1 VRGWW
6 RSPLIII
13 PGGAAG
19 FVALIMLAALGV
31 SLANLNQA
39 NAACTLDP
47 PAGSG
52 PLAVAGIPPQFL
64 PYFEGASSYFQLGGD
79 GWAYLAA
86 LNYAESRFDSPG
98 AGVFAGSNP
107 AGAAGP
113 MQIGIGGAATDN
125 WDTYKPDIPASLP
138 GGTEPPSVYNE
149 ADAVYAAGA
158 KLRNDGAPAD
168 WLAAL
173 TAWNNYPP
181 EIQEVTSLV
190 AQYTQAPATG
200 GTLAGAGAGL
210 TVSPTAAGSCAPVSG
225 PSVPGAAAQILPDGT
240 AAIPTD
246 APAQVQEAIA
256 AGNRIIDTSYSTER
270 DPNMLSTVMS
280 SYDCSGS
287 TDYVLY
293 NAGLSSPQV
302 DVGGGIAGDS
312 TLLESYG
319 TPGAGQWITVFAS
332 AGHAFIEVAGVVLD
346 TSHYAPTA
354 PAGTGPRWQPASIL
368 PGQLAD
374 GNVWTQRHPAGL

>member
-13 PGGAAG
+13 PAGAAG
-19 FVALIMLAALGV
+19 FVALIMIAALGV
-31 SLANLNQA
+31 SLTSLNQA
-39 NAACTLDP
+39 NAACTVGP
-47 PAGSG
+47 PVGPG

-98 AGVFAGSNP
+98 AGVFSGSNS

-125 WDTYKPDIPASLP
+125 WDAYKLDIPATLP
-138 GGTEPPSVYNE
+138 GGTQPPSVYNE

-173 TAWNNYPP
+173 TAWNDYPP

-200 GTLAGAGAGL
+200 AIAPAAGP
-210 TVSPTAAGSCAPVSG
+210 TVSPTPGGACAPVTG

-240 AAIPTD
+240 AAFPAD

-270 DPNMLSTVMS
+270 DPNMLSTVMP

-293 NAGLSSPQV
+293 NAGLNAPQV
-302 DVGGGIAGDS
+302 DVGSGVAGNS
-312 TLLESYG
+312 TLLESYSA
-319 TPGAGQWITVFAS
+319 PGAGQWITVFAS
-332 AGHAFIEVAGVVLD
+332 AGHAFIEVAGLVLD
-346 TSHYAPTA
+346 TSHYAATA

-368 PGQLAD
+368 SAQLAD
-374 GNVWTQRHPAGL
+374 GNVWTQRHPVGL

>member
-1 VRGWW
+1 VRWW

-13 PGGAAG
+13 PAGAAG
-19 FVALIMLAALGV
+19 FVVLIMLTALGL
-31 SLANLNQA
+31 SLASLNQA
-39 NAACTLDP
+39 NAACTIGP
-47 PAGSG
+47 PAGPG
-52 PLAVAGIPPQFL
+52 PLAVTGIPPQFL
-64 PYFEGASSYFQLGGD
+64 PYFEGAGSYFQLGGD

-125 WDTYKPDIPASLP
+125 WDAYKPDIPASLP

-190 AQYTQAPATG
+190 AQYTQAPATA
-200 GTLAGAGAGL
+200 TGAAPP
-210 TVSPTAAGSCAPVSG
+210 VSPAAGGSCVPVSG

-240 AAIPTD
+240 AAIPAD

-270 DPNMLSTVMS
+270 NANMLTTVMS

-287 TDYVLY
+287 TDFVLY
-293 NAGLSSPQV
+293 NAGLNAPQV
-302 DVGGGIAGDS
+302 DVGGAVAGNS
-312 TLLESYG
+312 TLLETYG

-332 AGHAFIEVAGVVLD
+332 AGHAFIEVAGLVLD

-354 PAGTGPRWQPASIL
+354 PAGTGPRWQPVSIL
-368 PGQLAD
+368 SAQLAD
-374 GNVWTQRHPAGL
+374 GNAWTQRHPAGL